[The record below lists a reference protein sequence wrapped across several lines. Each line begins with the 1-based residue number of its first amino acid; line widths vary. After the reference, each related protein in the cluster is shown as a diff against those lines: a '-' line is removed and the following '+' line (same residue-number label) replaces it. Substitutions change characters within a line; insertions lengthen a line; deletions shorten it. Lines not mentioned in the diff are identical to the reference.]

1 MGVPRPTKII
11 AVHVNYR
18 SRAEQRGWVPDVPSY
33 FLKPVSSIAADG
45 EPVARPRG
53 TELLAVEGEIAV
65 IVGRRARHLGSP
77 EQGAEHIG
85 WFAPANDIGLYDMR
99 WADRGSNLMS
109 KGQDRFTPIGAPF
122 PADRVDPERLTLR
135 TRVNGAL
142 IQEDSSANMIFPF
155 GLLVADLSRFVT
167 LEPGDVILTGTPAG
181 SALVEPG
188 DEVEVELE
196 GCGAV
201 SNPIVEAD
209 VPIAAFGAQPKIA
222 PATRAAALGLNGHR
236 VAVLT
241 DDAKAAL
248 RSVSTATLSVQLA
261 RRGISNPF
269 IENVRPTRPD
279 LRLLGYAYTL
289 RYVPLREDVRDADVG
304 ELNAQ
309 KRAIES
315 IGPEEVLVID
325 ARREPGAG
333 TIGDILAA
341 RALARGA
348 TGIVTDGGLR
358 DTGTIVGLEIP
369 TYYQAAHPSVLGR
382 LHFPLEANVPIACG
396 GALVMPGD
404 VIVGD
409 ADGVLVLP
417 AALAEQVAHEAL
429 AQESREAWALERVQ
443 AGESVRGVY
452 PLSEARRGEFDAWVA
467 ATQPNG
473 SNA

>member
-1 MGVPRPTKII
+1 MEVPRPNKII

-45 EPVARPRG
+45 DAVARPLG
-53 TELLAVEGEIAV
+53 TELLTVEGEIAV
-65 IVGRRARHLGSP
+65 ILGSRAHHLTSP
-77 EQGAEHIG
+77 DQGAAHIG

-109 KGQDRFTPIGAPF
+109 KGQDGFTPIGRPV
-122 PADRVDPERLTLR
+122 PSDGIDPRGLTLR
-135 TRVNGAL
+135 PLVNGAL
-142 IQEDSSANMIFPF
+142 IQEDSSANMIFGF
-155 GLLVADLSRFVT
+155 SLLIADISRFVT

-181 SALVEPG
+181 SSLVQPG
-188 DEVEVELE
+188 DEVVVELE
-196 GCGAV
+196 GRGAV
-201 SNPIVEAD
+201 TSRIVEAAE
-209 VPIAAFGAQPKIA
+209 PIAAFGAQPKIA
-222 PATRAAALGLNGHR
+222 PATRAAALGVNGPR
-236 VAVLT
+236 PALLSEE
-241 DDAKAAL
+241 AKAAL

-261 RRGISNPF
+261 RHGISNPF
-269 IENVRPTRPD
+269 IEDVRPTRAD
-279 LRLLGYAYTL
+279 MRLLGYAYTL
-289 RYVPLREDVRDADVG
+289 RYVPLREDVRDADTA

-325 ARREPGAG
+325 ARGERDAG

-348 TGIVTDGGLR
+348 AGIVTDGGLR
-358 DTGTIVGLEIP
+358 DTGTIGRLDIP
-369 TYYQAAHPSVLGR
+369 TYFRAAHPAVLGR
-382 LHFPLEANVPIACG
+382 RHFPLESNVPVACG

-417 AALAEQVAHEAL
+417 AALAEQIAHDAL
-429 AQESREAWALERVQ
+429 AQELREAWALERVQ

-452 PLSEARRGEFDAWVA
+452 PLSEARRGEFEAWTTG
-467 ATQPNG
+467 TQPNG
-473 SNA
+473 SST